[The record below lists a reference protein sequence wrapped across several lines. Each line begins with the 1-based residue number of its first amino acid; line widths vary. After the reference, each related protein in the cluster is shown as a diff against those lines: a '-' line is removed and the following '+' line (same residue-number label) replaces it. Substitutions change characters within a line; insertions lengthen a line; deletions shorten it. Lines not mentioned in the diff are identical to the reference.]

1 MRQFDPSQPLEIQ
14 KRQYQQMVN
23 QLVPRPPVWR
33 NCLWAFGVGGLICTA
48 GQGII
53 SLFQR
58 AGLNFLDAAT
68 ATSILLVFLAAFLTG
83 LGLYD
88 ELARYAGA
96 GMLVPITGFANAMV
110 APALEARTE
119 GLVLGVGARLFA
131 VAGPILVF
139 GIVTAWLSGLIYY
152 LFGPRPPLGS

>member
-1 MRQFDPSQPLEIQ
+1 MRVFDPSQPLEIQ

-23 QLVPRPPVWR
+23 RTVPRPLVWR
-33 NCLWAFGVGGLICTA
+33 NCLWAFATGGLICLMGQA
-48 GQGII
+48 GIN
-53 SLFQR
+53 LWQR
-58 AGLNFLDAAT
+58 AGLSFTDAAT
-68 ATSILLVFLAAFLTG
+68 ATSIVLVFLAAFFTG
-83 LGLYD
+83 LGYYD

-152 LFGPRPPLGS
+152 LLGPRPPLAS